1 MTESRKEQILTLL
14 KKYKKLDNSELQ
26 KQLFCS
32 PSTLRRELVA
42 LEKDGI
48 IRRYRGGVVLE
59 VERNH
64 VISTNY
70 RENVM
75 VQEKEKIAEIAS
87 TFIGPGMSLFID
99 SSSTVK

>member
-48 IRRYRGGVVLE
+48 IRRYRGGVVFL
-59 VERNH
+59 N
-64 VISTNY
+64 
-70 RENVM
+70 
-75 VQEKEKIAEIAS
+75 
-87 TFIGPGMSLFID
+87 
-99 SSSTVK
+99 